1 MQARMKNP
9 ALVIEEAIQP
19 IQGLWAMAEKSGVP
33 ARTLHLI
40 HARIS
45 QINSCSVCLDGGFRL
60 AKRAGESDERLFTV
74 AGWRH
79 APYFTEP
86 ERAALALAESVTRL
100 LMRPNKLPSTPKARA
115 AAPPGSL
122 ARTNGSRCFLAK
134 PSCESM
140 LSPLTPITSAPRA
153 TKSS

>member
-100 LMRPNKLPSTPKARA
+100 ADRADPVPDDIWSA
-115 AAPPGSL
+115 AA
-122 ARTNGSRCFLAK
+122 RHYD
-134 PSCESM
+134 E
-140 LSPLTPITSAPRA
+140 RA
-153 TKSS
+153 